1 MMQESF
7 FYMLESSLK
16 YSINASS
23 SKPMLFVPVSATF
36 SEQTHRFE
44 VFVPV
49 FGSFSEQISIRT
61 GYKDRSAR
69 QRIKKRKNEQ

>member
-1 MMQESF
+1 MIDRA
-7 FYMLESSLK
+7 
-16 YSINASS
+16 SIMA
-23 SKPMLFVPVSATF
+23 VPVSATF

-69 QRIKKRKNEQ
+69 QRIMKRKNEQ

>member
-1 MMQESF
+1 
-7 FYMLESSLK
+7 
-16 YSINASS
+16 
-23 SKPMLFVPVSATF
+23 MLFVPVSATF

-61 GYKDRSAR
+61 GD
-69 QRIKKRKNEQ
+69 IKTGPRDKA

>member
-1 MMQESF
+1 
-7 FYMLESSLK
+7 
-16 YSINASS
+16 
-23 SKPMLFVPVSATF
+23 MLFVPVSATF

-61 GYKDRSAR
+61 GYKDQSAR
-69 QRIKKRKNEQ
+69 QRIMKRKNEQ